1 MSEQEKQETGAPS
14 DYSALLKSVRNTE
27 NLKLEIHQLRNQIK
41 TAQTRVITL
50 EQQVKTFE
58 ESIKER
64 DTKIE
69 ELSSQVG
76 DKGKGLVS
84 MLKQKD
90 ETIARLQASL
100 QNKHRELEDLKA
112 KTGFFKKK

>member
-1 MSEQEKQETGAPS
+1 MPDAPS
-14 DYSALLKSVRNTE
+14 DYAALFRNIRNTE

-41 TAQTRVITL
+41 NAQTRIATL
-50 EQQVKTFE
+50 EQQVQNYE
-58 ESIKER
+58 QLVQER
-64 DTKIE
+64 DAKIE

-76 DKGKGLVS
+76 DKSKGLVS

-100 QNKHRELEDLKA
+100 QNKHRELEELKA
-112 KTGFFKKK
+112 KGGIFKKK